1 MRIHLV
7 QAQSMSVTRVVL
19 LFLHHIH
26 SASLKLLLIIC
37 FENKVQFWEMQYIY
51 FEIRKNS
58 LYFFSK
64 ISLKSMFINKA
75 QFKKWHRNKPDF
87 SVI

>member
-7 QAQSMSVTRVVL
+7 QAQSMSATRVVL

-51 FEIRKNS
+51 FEIR
-58 LYFFSK
+58 
-64 ISLKSMFINKA
+64 
-75 QFKKWHRNKPDF
+75 
-87 SVI
+87 